1 MKYFDFAATTPLD
14 PDAAEVYT
22 KVATDYFG
30 NASSLHDIGYVSNNL
45 LENCRGVLADLL
57 GISKQGLF
65 FTSGGSEANFLCM
78 EALLSAPMK
87 KGNHIIIG
95 MPEHSSIHG
104 IAKRLEEGGFTITYL
119 PVTSSGLIDMDRLIN
134 AITPETVLV
143 AIQHVN
149 SEIGT
154 IQPIEEIGR
163 VCRENDILFHSD
175 MVQAFGKIDVRN
187 VTPWVSSCSISG
199 HKIYGPKGIGTAYVD
214 PKIAWR
220 AFFPETTHEKGFR
233 PGTLNV
239 PAIAAMT
246 GAAKK
251 IVNRQ
256 KVDEEKFD
264 QCRHAFLEKLQPI
277 SNQVVIYQ
285 AEQVNQ
291 LPSIIGMRVKGIEGQ
306 WMMLESNRLG
316 YAISTGSACQSGMQ
330 KPAKI
335 MDALGIDAE
344 DAKGFFRISFG
355 HGTSLEDVKK
365 LGEAIVEIAE
375 KFHAKE

>member
-14 PDAAEVYT
+14 LDAAEVYT
-22 KVATDYFG
+22 KVATDHFG

-45 LENCRGVLADLL
+45 LENCRAILTELM
-57 GISKQGLF
+57 GISKEGLF

-78 EALLSAPMK
+78 EALLSASMK
-87 KGNHIIIG
+87 KGKHIIIG
-95 MPEHSSIHG
+95 MAEHSSIHG
-104 IAKRLEEGGFTITYL
+104 IAKRLEADGFTITYL
-119 PVTSSGLIDMDRLIN
+119 PLKPSGFIDMDRFIN
-134 AITPETVLV
+134 AIMPETVLV
-143 AIQHVN
+143 VIQHVN

-163 VCRENDILFHSD
+163 VCREHDILLHSD
-175 MVQAFGKIDVRN
+175 MVQSFGKIDVRN
-187 VTPWVSSCSISG
+187 VTPWVSSCSISA
-199 HKIYGPKGIGTAYVD
+199 HKIYGPKGIGMAYVD

-246 GAAKK
+246 EAAKK

-256 KVDEEKFD
+256 RIDEEKFV
-264 QCRHAFLEKLQPI
+264 QFRHTFIEKLQPI
-277 SNQVVIYQ
+277 NNQVVIYQ
-285 AEQVNQ
+285 ADQTNQ
-291 LPSIIGMRVKGIEGQ
+291 LPSIIGMRVKGVEGQ
-306 WMMLESNRLG
+306 WMMLEANRLG
-316 YAISTGSACQSGMQ
+316 YAISTGSACQAGMQ

-335 MDALGIDAE
+335 MNALGVEAE

-355 HGTSLEDVKK
+355 HGTSLEDVEK
-365 LGEAIVEIAE
+365 LGEAITEIT
-375 KFHAKE
+375 KRLHAKD